1 MNIKKMTEENGIT
14 LLALVISIVVLMIL
28 ATVSINALFG
38 ADGLIEQASRAK
50 LTTEFTIFI
59 EEKKTYDSKK
69 TYEDSEYL
77 GESLTAGQTT
87 LIYNTQGEDTD
98 GNIQSVIPSM
108 NDDYAGKF
116 EIIKGELLLWASSEL
131 EYEVATSLGIKV
143 SPYIIVDGVLLS
155 ANTNLGLQ
163 TEGGVVT
170 LPERVTEIGQ
180 GAFSG
185 VEGLNEVIIPGT
197 VKVIQQDAFSYN
209 TEIEKVTMQYGVKSI
224 GINAFR
230 GCTGLKEV
238 VMPDSVLTIGSE
250 AFRSCTNLTT
260 VQLSN
265 NLTTIPSWVFA
276 NCSNLTTINIPTN
289 ITRIEGSAFNSCSK
303 LDNIHIPAGVTSIAS
318 DSFRDCTSLKNI
330 TIDTE
335 NTSYTIDGGIIY
347 AQDNSTLIML
357 ASVAEEETITIREGI
372 KSLAGSSL
380 SECTNMKTLN
390 LPSTLNSISGR
401 AFDGLKLLET
411 INFPSGNNTYIA
423 DNGYLYSNGGKTLI
437 YVVPTKTEIEINEYV
452 ESISTMAINGPNVT
466 ELIIS
471 DTVKTLS
478 DSIFRTTNNL
488 KKIEIGSGV
497 SSLSSSFK
505 AWSSIPNGLEITID
519 ANNSSYKV
527 EGNLIL
533 TKNGE
538 EVVTWINQAQ
548 SQEVPEGVIKL
559 QENAF
564 CNFNTTTEIK
574 LSSTLKEIGNSA
586 FQYCTSLTEIK
597 IPNSV
602 ESIGTNAFARCSA
615 LESIEIDNTSTNLT
629 GSPWGAPK
637 GDRSVIWLK

>member
-1 MNIKKMTEENGIT
+1 M
-14 LLALVISIVVLMIL
+14 LS
-28 ATVSINALFG
+28 
-38 ADGLIEQASRAK
+38 
-50 LTTEFTIFI
+50 
-59 EEKKTYDSKK
+59 
-69 TYEDSEYL
+69 
-77 GESLTAGQTT
+77 
-87 LIYNTQGEDTD
+87 
-98 GNIQSVIPSM
+98 
-108 NDDYAGKF
+108 
-116 EIIKGELLLWASSEL
+116 
-131 EYEVATSLGIKV
+131 VAT
-143 SPYIIVDGVLLS
+143 YIIVDGVLLS

-209 TEIEKVTMQYGVKSI
+209 TEIEKVTMQYGVESI

-250 AFRSCTNLTT
+250 AFRICTNLTT

-289 ITRIEGSAFNSCSK
+289 ITRIESSAFNGCSK

-390 LPSTLNSISGR
+390 LPSTLNSISGS

-466 ELIIS
+466 ELIIP

-478 DSIFRTTNNL
+478 GSIFRTTNNL
-488 KKIEIGSGV
+488 KKIKIGSGV
-497 SSLSSSFK
+497 SSLNSSFK

-559 QENAF
+559 QVNAF
-564 CNFNTTTEIK
+564 CNFNTATEIK
-574 LSSTLKEIGNSA
+574 LPSTLKEIGNSA

-637 GDRSVIWLK
+637 GDRAVIWLK